1 LAFGTPGSDSEERHT
16 GRDERMQQG
25 PRVAVIGLDC
35 ATPQLLFGDLASEVP
50 NIAKL
55 MSEGMHGDLA
65 SITPPITVPAWAC
78 AMTGKTPG
86 ELGIYGFRNRK
97 DTSYDGLSIVH
108 SGSITAPAVWD
119 TLGAE
124 GKSSLLIGVPPSFP
138 PPKEF
143 PGWRVGC
150 FLTPPSAEHYA
161 YPHELEV
168 EIEEELGGKGEYIF
182 DIPNFRQQGM
192 EFVLDQVFTM
202 TERRF
207 QVARRLVRTK
217 PWDFFMM
224 VEMGMDRLHH
234 VFWHYVDPAH
244 PLYKPGNPFEDA
256 FHRYYR
262 ALDDHVGSLLE
273 VLPADAITMV
283 MSDHGARAMMGGICF
298 NDWLVENDY
307 LVLTEPV
314 SELTPIAKAPIDWSR
329 TVAWGDGGY
338 YGRLFLNVAGREPQG
353 VIEPA
358 RYEEVRDELVTKL
371 EAMPGPDGAPLGT
384 RVLKPQ
390 GVYPEVRGVAPDLL
404 VYFGDLAWRSVGAV
418 GSGSVYT
425 FENDIGP
432 DGANHD
438 RNGVFVMKGAP
449 GQPRGSV
456 DGLNLTDVGPTILSL
471 CGVHGAGSARSFV

>member
-1 LAFGTPGSDSEERHT
+1 
-16 GRDERMQQG
+16 MQQG

-50 NIAKL
+50 NISKL
-55 MSEGMHGDLA
+55 MSEGMYGDLA
-65 SITPPITVPAWAC
+65 SVTPPITIPAWAC

-97 DTSYDGLSIVH
+97 DTSYEGLSIAH
-108 SGSITAPAVWD
+108 SGSIKAPAVWD
-119 TLGAE
+119 ALGAQ
-124 GKSSLLIGVPPSFP
+124 GKSSLLIGVPPGFP

-161 YPHELEV
+161 YPQALET

-182 DIPNFRQQGM
+182 DIPNFRKQGM
-192 EFVLDQVFTM
+192 EFVLDQVFKM

-207 QVARRLVRTK
+207 KVARRLVKDK

-234 VFWHYVDPAH
+234 VFWHHVDPVH

-256 FHRYYR
+256 FQRYYK
-262 ALDDHVGSLLE
+262 ALDDEVGSLLE
-273 VLPADAITMV
+273 LLPEDAITIV
-283 MSDHGARAMMGGICF
+283 MSDHGARPMMGGVCF
-298 NDWLVENDY
+298 NDWLIENGY
-307 LVLTEPV
+307 LTLKESV
-314 SELTPIAKAPIDWSR
+314 SAMTPIAKAPIDWSR
-329 TVAWGDGGY
+329 TLAWGDGGY

-358 RYEEVRDELVTKL
+358 QYETVRDELAAKL
-371 EAMPGPDGAPLGT
+371 VSMPGPDGEPLGT
-384 RVLKPQ
+384 SVHKPQ
-390 GVYPEVRGVAPDLL
+390 DVYPEVRGVAPDLL
-404 VYFGDLAWRSVGAV
+404 VYFGDLGWRSVGAV
-418 GSGSVYT
+418 GNDSVYT

-438 RNGVFVMKGAP
+438 RTGIFAMKGSP
-449 GQPRGSV
+449 GQPTGNV
-456 DGLNLTDVGPTILSL
+456 EGLNLVDVGPTILSMY
-471 CGVHGAGSARSFV
+471 GIDASNGETSRSFL